1 MYVCILL
8 TIDISYINHIYIY
21 TYIYI
26 YIYIHIYIYISLTIL
41 YICILCILTMNLNHG
56 TSLNPAFFGVFR
68 SGHLW
73 WQPDDFVNFLRSRLD
88 IAEAYR
94 AAAHSLGV
102 DTWLVR

>member
-1 MYVCILL
+1 
-8 TIDISYINHIYIY
+8 
-21 TYIYI
+21 
-26 YIYIHIYIYISLTIL
+26 
-41 YICILCILTMNLNHG
+41 MNLNHG